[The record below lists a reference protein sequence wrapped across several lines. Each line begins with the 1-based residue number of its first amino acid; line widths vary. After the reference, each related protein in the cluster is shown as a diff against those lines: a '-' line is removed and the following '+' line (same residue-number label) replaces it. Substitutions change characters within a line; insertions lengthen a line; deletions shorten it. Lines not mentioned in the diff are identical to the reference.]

1 MKKKHYMILASVTL
15 IVILDQITKQLIANT
30 MNQFESIEVIKDF
43 FYISSHRNDGG
54 AWGILGGEMFIFFLI
69 TALAFGLFY
78 YLIKEADFDN
88 KKLYSFSIVLL
99 IAGAI
104 GNFIDRLLFGYVV
117 DFLDFYIFGYDFPTF
132 NVADIALVVGVTI
145 FAFDI
150 LKEDLINA
158 RNKNRSR
165 K

>member
-1 MKKKHYMILASVTL
+1 MKKKHYIILASVTL

>member
-1 MKKKHYMILASVTL
+1 MKKKHYILLGSIAL
-15 IVILDQITKQLIANT
+15 IVILDQITKQFIANS
-30 MNQFESIEVIKDF
+30 MNLFEEVEVIKDF
-43 FYISSHRNDGG
+43 FYITSHRNDGG
-54 AWGILGGEMFIFFLI
+54 AWGILGGEMSIFFLI
-69 TALAFGLFY
+69 TALAFVLFY
-78 YLIKEADFDN
+78 YLAKDIDFIE
-88 KKLYSFSIVLL
+88 KKLYSASVILL
-99 IAGAI
+99 ISGAI
-104 GNFIDRLLFGYVV
+104 GNFIDRLLYGYVV

-158 RNKNRSR
+158 KNKNRSS

>member
-1 MKKKHYMILASVTL
+1 MS
-15 IVILDQITKQLIANT
+15 
-30 MNQFESIEVIKDF
+30 
-43 FYISSHRNDGG
+43 
-54 AWGILGGEMFIFFLI
+54 IFFLI
-69 TALAFGLFY
+69 TALAFVLFY
-78 YLIKEADFDN
+78 YLAKDIDFIE
-88 KKLYSFSIVLL
+88 KKLYSASVILL
-99 IAGAI
+99 ISGAI
-104 GNFIDRLLFGYVV
+104 GNFIDRLLYGYVV

-158 RNKNRSR
+158 KNKNRSS

>member
-1 MKKKHYMILASVTL
+1 MKKKHYILLASVTL